1 MTELNNNQILA
12 EEEVAEGFEIINSE
26 DALELAHL
34 LTDAISDKK
43 ASDIIILDL
52 LGRSVLTDYFLLCTA
67 ENKRQ
72 LQAIATAVVETA
84 KQDANI
90 IAMGREGTAESGWM
104 LIDFGDLIVH
114 IFSPEQRLYYRLE
127 ELWHESHVVLRMP

>member
-1 MTELNNNQILA
+1 MTELNNNQMLA
-12 EEEVAEGFEIINSE
+12 EEAVAEGFEITNSE

-34 LTDAISDKK
+34 LTDAVSDKK

-67 ENKRQ
+67 ENRRQ
-72 LQAIATAVVETA
+72 LQAIATAVLETA
-84 KQDANI
+84 KQDANVV
-90 IAMGREGTAESGWM
+90 AMGREGNAESGWI

>member
-1 MTELNNNQILA
+1 MTELNENQLVA
-12 EEEVAEGFEIINSE
+12 EEFVVVNSE

-34 LTDAISDKK
+34 LTDAVSDKK

-52 LGRSVLTDYFLLCTA
+52 QGRSVLTDYFLLCTA
-67 ENKRQ
+67 ENRRQ

-84 KQDANI
+84 KQDANTI
-90 IAMGREGTAESGWM
+90 PMGREGNAESGWM

-114 IFSPEQRLYYRLE
+114 IFSPEQRRFYGLE
-127 ELWHESHVVLRMP
+127 ELWHESHIVLRMP